1 MPKFAAFFSYT
12 SESWAGMVGNP
23 GDRAAAV
30 RQLAESLGGSLESF
44 YWMFGPHDGFA
55 VFEFPDSVS
64 AAAVSVAVAS
74 SGAVKS
80 LETHQLI
87 TPEDAAAV
95 LEAAARAVGRYS
107 PPGQ

>member
-1 MPKFAAFFSYT
+1 MPKYAAFFSYT
-12 SESWAGMVGNP
+12 SESWAGMIAHP

-30 RQLAESLGGSLESF
+30 RQLAESLGGSLESC
-44 YWMFGPHDGFA
+44 YWMFGQHDGFA
-55 VFEFPDSVS
+55 VFELPDSVS

-74 SGAVKS
+74 SGALKS
-80 LETHQLI
+80 LETHEVI
-87 TPEDAAAV
+87 APEDAAAV